1 MGTGKLLYRAEALS
15 ESYDELLITTITYAL
30 TGVKAIDERLLPG
43 YTQGRKPPATKGL
56 QAMPKLSS
64 VTPIRAQYLQVKKRY
79 PDAIV
84 FFRLGD
90 FYETFDEDAQI
101 ASRELDVVLTSRNVA
116 KGQRIPMAGV
126 PFHAAEGYV
135 AKLIAKGYKV
145 AICEQTAQQLV
156 NGLMPREVV
165 RVVTPGTVVEPVLL
179 SDKRNNYLTAM
190 ARDGDW
196 AGVAYVD
203 ITTGEFATTQFHDD
217 DVDLAIIRE
226 LDRLAPAEVV
236 LSDGGDAFVGQGE
249 AKAAEVAR
257 RYPRLASLG
266 IPITLYEDWR
276 FELGNCRQALM
287 DHFRVATLAG
297 YGCDDQP
304 LAIRA
309 AGVLLQYLRQ
319 HQSSALAQLTHLI
332 TYSVSAFMTL
342 DAATRRSLELTE
354 TIRERQ
360 IKGSLLGVLDET
372 LTPMGGRLLR
382 RWINQPLLDLHA
394 LEGRLAAVEVCQGNL
409 ARRAALRAILRHTGD
424 LERLTNRIVQGI
436 AGPRDLKGLQG
447 TLERVPE
454 AMRLVR
460 ALAEEAQVAGA
471 PEVLSLAEADVD
483 ACKQATELILRA
495 LVDDPPATLA
505 NGGAVRPGFSAE
517 LDEIETSVSE
527 AKQWVAGLER
537 LERER
542 TGIRTLKVGYNKV
555 FGYYLEVTKANSD
568 SVPPEYIRK
577 QTLVNA
583 ERYITP
589 ELKERETLIL
599 NATELTQQLETRIF
613 REVLAQLAALS
624 EQLLRTARAIAQLD
638 VYLALAEVAASYSY
652 VRPELG
658 DDRRIE
664 ITGGRHPV
672 VERALRSEP
681 FVPNDTQLSPDA
693 AIHVITGPNM
703 SGKSTYLR
711 QVALI
716 TLMAQIGS
724 FVPAQSAH
732 VGLVDRIFARVGA
745 QDEIAAGQSTFMVE
759 MVEMANIL
767 NHATERS
774 LLILDEIG
782 RGTSTYDGIS
792 IAWSVVEHLHNR
804 PRLRP
809 KTLFATHYHE
819 LTELEKFLPCV
830 RNYNVA
836 VANEGDHVVFTHH
849 IVPGGADRSYGI
861 HVAQMAGLSKPVI
874 RRAEEILKDLEGAAQ
889 RVPVGVGTRVI
900 RVRQLPLFQA
910 THPVV
915 EELREL
921 DVMSMSPLEAL
932 NKLFDLKRKVE

>member
-1 MGTGKLLYRAEALS
+1 MS
-15 ESYDELLITTITYAL
+15 
-30 TGVKAIDERLLPG
+30 
-43 YTQGRKPPATKGL
+43 KG
-56 QAMPKLSS
+56 ST

-116 KGQRIPMAGV
+116 KDQRVPMAGV
-126 PFHAAEGYV
+126 PYHAAESYI

-145 AICEQTAQQLV
+145 AICEQIAQQLV

-165 RVVTPGTVVEPVLL
+165 RVVTPGTVVEPILL
-179 SDKRNNYLTAM
+179 ADKRNNYLVAVVLE
-190 ARDGDW
+190 GEG
-196 AGVAYVD
+196 AGVAYAD
-203 ITTGEFATTQFHDD
+203 ITTGEFATTQFQEKDIHSA
-217 DVDLAIIRE
+217 VLRE
-226 LDRLAPAEVV
+226 LDRLAPAEVI
-236 LSDGGDAFVGQGE
+236 LSDGGDPFVGLGE
-249 AKAAEVAR
+249 VKAAEVAR
-257 RYPRLASLG
+257 RYPQFAALG
-266 IPITLYEDWR
+266 APLTLYEDWR
-276 FELGNCRQALM
+276 FELGNCRQALL
-287 DHFRVATLAG
+287 DHFKVSTLAG
-297 YGCDDQP
+297 YGCEELP

-319 HQSSALAQLTHLI
+319 HQPSALAQLTKLA

-354 TIRERQ
+354 TIRERSV
-360 IKGSLLGVLDET
+360 KGSLLGVLDET

-382 RWINQPLLDLHA
+382 RWITQPLLDLDA
-394 LEGRLAAVEVCQGNL
+394 LQARLDAVELCFRSVAG
-409 ARRAALRAILRHTGD
+409 RAALRALLRHFGD
-424 LERLTNRIVQGI
+424 LERLTNRVVQGI
-436 AGPRDLKGLQG
+436 AGPRDLKGLQAA
-447 TLERVPE
+447 LERVPE
-454 AMRLVR
+454 AANLVAKMVREAGREDAQQVFPLDAADIEACEQAVALIAR
-460 ALAEEAQVAGA
+460 A
-471 PEVLSLAEADVD
+471 
-483 ACKQATELILRA
+483 I
-495 LVDDPPATLA
+495 VDDPPATLA
-505 NGGAVRPGFSAE
+505 NGGVIRPGYSAE
-517 LDEIETSVSE
+517 LDEIATSVAE
-527 AKQWVAGLER
+527 AKRWVAALER
-537 LERER
+537 VERER
-542 TGIRTLKVGYNKV
+542 TGIKTLKVGYNKV
-555 FGYYLEVTKANSD
+555 FGYYLEVTKANSAL
-568 SVPPEYIRK
+568 VPPEYIRK

-599 NATELTQQLETRIF
+599 NAAELTQELEARIF
-613 REVLAQLAALS
+613 KELLSQLAAS
-624 EQLLRTARAIAQLD
+624 AEQLLRAARAIAHLD
-638 VYLALAEVAASYSY
+638 VYLALAEVAAMYNY

-658 DDRRIE
+658 NDWQ
-664 ITGGRHPV
+664 ITIVAGRHPV
-672 VERALRSEP
+672 VERTLVGEP
-681 FVPNDTQLSPDA
+681 FVPNDTQLSPEA

-724 FVPAQSAH
+724 FVPAKAAH
-732 VGLVDRIFARVGA
+732 IGLVDRIFARVGA

-759 MVEMANIL
+759 MVELANIL

-792 IAWSVVEHLHNR
+792 IAWAVVEHLHNH

-836 VANEGDHVVFTHH
+836 VAHQGDHVVFTHH

-861 HVAQMAGLSKPVI
+861 HVAQMAGMPKSVI
-874 RRAEEILKDLEGAAQ
+874 RRAEDILKDLESAAQ
-889 RVPVGVGTRVI
+889 RVPVGTGTRVI
-900 RVRQLPLFQA
+900 KVRQLPLLTA
-910 THPVV
+910 NHPVV
-915 EELREL
+915 EELKQL
-921 DVMSMSPLEAL
+921 DVMSMSPLEAI
-932 NKLFDLKRKVE
+932 NKLFELKRKVE